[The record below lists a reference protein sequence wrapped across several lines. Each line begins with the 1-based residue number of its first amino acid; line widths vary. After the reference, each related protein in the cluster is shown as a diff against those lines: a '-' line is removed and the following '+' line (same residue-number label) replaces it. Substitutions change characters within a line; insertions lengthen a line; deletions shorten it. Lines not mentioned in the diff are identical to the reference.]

1 MTGFVLLG
9 TEVILYSHLGGES
22 MCANVV
28 WSTKARFGDH
38 VKLALNPS
46 KIHVFD
52 KETEQTVT
60 N

>member
-1 MTGFVLLG
+1 
-9 TEVILYSHLGGES
+9 
-22 MCANVV
+22 MCAKVDS
-28 WSTKARFGDH
+28 STKARFGDH